1 MKRVFGLAIALLLTL
16 GVGQAAALPFTL
28 SFTAVVPGFPA
39 GPNISGSFQYEAASA
54 LAPIGALT
62 GVDLTLSGHVFTLAD
77 TGVANFGASS
87 SQFGGLTGGGIG
99 SLNVGAN
106 DFISPKKVNTI

>member
-1 MKRVFGLAIALLLTL
+1 VKRVFGLAIALLLTL